1 MIKRPGKDSRDR
13 MVSLREKRRAAGFTE
28 ILLWVHPAD
37 VEAVRKYAYG
47 KLAARDSKGMFSAI
61 TRK

>member
-1 MIKRPGKDSRDR
+1 

-37 VEAVRKYAYG
+37 VEAVRRYAYG